1 MRSAPSAGTEAAAV
15 QLLVLGLGNPL
26 MGDDGLGHAVVG
38 RLEQSSLPLGLR
50 LLRIDGDVLGLAEL
64 WRGEAA
70 VWMVD
75 AVQGPMPA
83 GTLRVSEHEE
93 LLEMP
98 AAGRSCHHP
107 DLGESLRWLRLAYSE
122 LAAVRFRLFGIA
134 VAAVRPEIGLSPS
147 IEEGAGRAA
156 DAIRTAAEEFF
167 IAI

>member
-1 MRSAPSAGTEAAAV
+1 MRSAPSAGTEAAAA

-38 RLEQSSLPLGLR
+38 HLEQRTLPPGLR

-75 AVQGPMPA
+75 AVQGPVPA
-83 GTLRVSEHEE
+83 GSLHVSEHEE

-98 AAGRSCHHP
+98 TTGQFCHHP
-107 DLGESLRWLRLAYSE
+107 DLGESLRWLRHAYSE
-122 LAAVRFRLFGIA
+122 LAVVRFRLFGIA
-134 VAAVRPEIGLSPS
+134 VDAVRPEIGLSPA
-147 IEEGAGRAA
+147 IEEGAGRVA
-156 DAIRTAAEEFF
+156 DAIQTAAGEFF
-167 IAI
+167 TAI

>member
-1 MRSAPSAGTEAAAV
+1 M
-15 QLLVLGLGNPL
+15 QLLVVGLGNPL

-38 RLEQSSLPLGLR
+38 HLEQRTLPPGLR

-64 WRGEAA
+64 WHGEAA

-83 GTLRVSEHEE
+83 GTLHVSEHEE

-98 AAGRSCHHP
+98 AAGQSCHHP
-107 DLGESLRWLRLAYSE
+107 DLGESLRWLRFANSE

-134 VAAVRPEIGLSPS
+134 VEAVRPEIGLSPA
-147 IEEGAGRAA
+147 IEEAAGRAA
-156 DAIRTAAEEFF
+156 DAIRTAAGEFF
-167 IAI
+167 IAV